1 MEYAIIEKVKV
12 KINLV
17 EGFDPGYK
25 VLGLSQHLHKRFWR
39 FAGEKE
45 VDCSILRLMYQRVSN
60 SSALFFKIVNQFLD

>member
-1 MEYAIIEKVKV
+1 VEYAIIEKVKV

-25 VLGLSQHLHKRFWR
+25 VLGL
-39 FAGEKE
+39 AGEKE